1 MPGMQQANVSLPADL
16 LTSNNTI
23 VFQLWGSCSA
33 CRNAHSSWVTI
44 NPMSELSLSGT
55 RLPLPNDLA
64 LLPVPFFDSASQH
77 PWSLPVVFSDRPD
90 LDALKAAS
98 IVTSWFGIFSD
109 FRGVRFPVTV
119 GDLPDGNAVVFAL
132 RDSEL
137 ASRLML
143 PSRPGAALAMRDNP
157 RDPYGKLLV
166 IAGDSPDDLVSAAR
180 SLVTRNNAQAHAAAA
195 YVSAVS
201 IPLRRE
207 YAPPRRLDDSKPAT

>member
-1 MPGMQQANVSLPADL
+1 MS
-16 LTSNNTI
+16 
-23 VFQLWGSCSA
+23 QLD
-33 CRNAHSSWVTI
+33 
-44 NPMSELSLSGT
+44 LSGT

-77 PWSLPVVFSDRPD
+77 SWNLPVVFSDRPG

-132 RDSEL
+132 RGSEL
-137 ASRLML
+137 ASKLTL
-143 PSRPGAALAMRDNP
+143 PSRPGAVLAIRDNP

-180 SLVTRNNAQAHAAAA
+180 SLVTRNNAQAHAAAPWRKLVGSLA
-195 YVSAVS
+195 EWHAS
-201 IPLRRE
+201 
-207 YAPPRRLDDSKPAT
+207 RLSTAGARIAASQCFLARGPTHLK